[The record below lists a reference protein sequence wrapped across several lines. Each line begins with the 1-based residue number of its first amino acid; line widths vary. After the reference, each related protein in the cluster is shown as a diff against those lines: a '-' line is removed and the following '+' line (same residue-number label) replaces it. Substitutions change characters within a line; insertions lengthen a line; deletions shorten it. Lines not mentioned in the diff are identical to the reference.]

1 MLIAALAVMALIV
14 AVGILVTWLFMRGEK
29 NPGPPTSSSSTDE

>member
-29 NPGPPTSSSSTDE
+29 PAGPGSSSTDD